1 MVRSDAVIILAALN
15 STEYFV
21 RTVVSEYAELMVM
34 VTFIYHAIM
43 LCFIQI
49 YLVFVCG
56 NLARS

>member
-1 MVRSDAVIILAALN
+1 MVRSDAVISLAALN